1 MAPMTRARR
10 FVDLAGEIASLID
23 SDTDAVG
30 PELLPV
36 RLCKAGARALGVPG
50 ASLSLFT
57 DPQMRVPIGASDDA
71 ATFAE
76 RLQFTLGEGPCFQA
90 QTSGQMVFATEHE
103 LSDSWPEYHRALL
116 AHTPYRAVLSVPLD
130 QGLQGMGALDL
141 YFEDAEAMG
150 ALDIDDVDAVAR
162 TVTSLLTDM
171 PHDRGEGNPPKWLDN
186 PAVERRAQVWIAM
199 GMLNTRFQLN
209 SSDALALLRAY
220 SFAGNRTVD
229 DTAGDLSHRRLS
241 VEELATA

>member
-1 MAPMTRARR
+1 MTSAGR
-10 FVDLAGEIASLID
+10 FVDLASEIQSLID
-23 SDTDAVG
+23 GDTDAGG

-36 RLCKAGARALGVPG
+36 RLSKASARALEVQG

-57 DPQMRVPIGASDDA
+57 GPDMRVPIGASDEV

-76 RLQFTLGEGPCFQA
+76 RLQFTLGQGPCFEA
-90 QTSGQMVFATEHE
+90 QSCGRMAFAVESMLNTC
-103 LSDSWPEYHRALL
+103 WPQYHGALL
-116 AHTPYRAVLSVPLD
+116 AHTPFRAVLSVPLD

-141 YFEDAEAMG
+141 YFDDPDGIDAVEVS
-150 ALDIDDVDAVAR
+150 DVEVVAR
-162 TVTSLLTDM
+162 TVTSQLTDM
-171 PHDRGEGNPPKWLDN
+171 PHDRGEGRPPAWLDN

-209 SSDALALLRAY
+209 SPDALALLRAY
-220 SFAGNRTVD
+220 SYARNRTVD

-241 VEELATA
+241 VEALLTA